1 MFKGLFD
8 FRNQSFQIR
17 WEIVFPILF
26 FIFLGLL
33 CLSSTSDL
41 ENYSSPFYRQCIWLI
56 ISCFIFVIVQY
67 VRMQFLYDYSYI
79 FYITLVLLLSVT
91 MFMPEIENSQRW
103 IVFGS
108 FTFQPSEFGKILFIA
123 SLSRILSD
131 MRNKESFSLYF
142 IFILFLL
149 IIPPAIITN
158 QPDLGTAIAYLSIII
173 PILYWS
179 KVKTYM
185 IFFLISPVVSVF
197 ASYQLNIYYFW
208 MILFVIVWIIYR
220 PKIYIA
226 LSNIFL
232 NLLCAISAP
241 YIYEN
246 HLKDYQQRRIDTFL
260 DPLSDPMG
268 SGYQVIQSMISIGS
282 GGFSGKGLGHGTQ
295 THLKF
300 LPVRDSDFIISVMGE
315 ELGFISIFFIILFL
329 CVFMYW
335 SLTYARKIENR
346 YISTL
351 IIGFSTLIYMHM
363 IINMGMIS
371 GLLPVTGLPAPFISY
386 GGSFFLT
393 CTIMVGLINNA
404 INHHL

>member
-1 MFKGLFD
+1 
-8 FRNQSFQIR
+8 
-17 WEIVFPILF
+17 
-26 FIFLGLL
+26 
-33 CLSSTSDL
+33 
-41 ENYSSPFYRQCIWLI
+41 
-56 ISCFIFVIVQY
+56 
-67 VRMQFLYDYSYI
+67 
-79 FYITLVLLLSVT
+79 